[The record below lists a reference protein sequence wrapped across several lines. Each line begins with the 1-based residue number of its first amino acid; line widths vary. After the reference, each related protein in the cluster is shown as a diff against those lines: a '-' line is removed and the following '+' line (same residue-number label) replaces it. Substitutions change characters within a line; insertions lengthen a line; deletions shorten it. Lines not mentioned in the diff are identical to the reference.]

1 MLKLINQNNLS
12 DKLNNYRVILGSE
25 SPRRKKLLKDLNIDF
40 EPLKIAVKEDYPE
53 KLKKTEITDYLSIK
67 KSKAYKDYIND
78 NTIVITSDTIVWFN
92 DNPIGKPK
100 NNKESIDMLKM
111 FSGNTHEVLTSLCL
125 TSKDKQVIVNDITKV
140 TFHDLTDQEI
150 KFYINNFKTS
160 DKAGAYGIQD
170 WLGYIAV
177 SKIEGTYNNV
187 MGFPTNLLY
196 QELIKF

>member
-78 NTIVITSDTIVWFN
+78 NTIVITSDTIVLSF
-92 DNPIGKPK
+92 I
-100 NNKESIDMLKM
+100 
-111 FSGNTHEVLTSLCL
+111 
-125 TSKDKQVIVNDITKV
+125 
-140 TFHDLTDQEI
+140 
-150 KFYINNFKTS
+150 
-160 DKAGAYGIQD
+160 
-170 WLGYIAV
+170 
-177 SKIEGTYNNV
+177 
-187 MGFPTNLLY
+187 
-196 QELIKF
+196 